1 MWVGA
6 RQARRS
12 NGQLFSLSFIAG
24 ELALLPTADSSPLS
38 TLTIAGLVHA
48 EHVHSNGLPAKE
60 ALKAEFGS
68 LFPNT
73 CSMAPLRSSRASVS
87 DGLALMTAFYTD
99 LQLYPQ

>member
-1 MWVGA
+1 
-6 RQARRS
+6 
-12 NGQLFSLSFIAG
+12 LFSLSFIAG
-24 ELALLPTADSSPLS
+24 EPALLPTADSSPLS
-38 TLTIAGLVHA
+38 STLTIAGLVDA
-48 EHVHSNGLPAKE
+48 QHVHSNGLPAKE